1 MKYAGGAII
10 AISKRRADDHL
21 SLVANIS
28 KSQIGELGRHDI
40 ATTAALAVMPLP
52 IAWKPERGAIP
63 SYERIREQARVQVQ
77 GRSEAKMVYEP
88 LEISPGFGLTC
99 LPEPSSGDIFF
110 DLEGDPF
117 VEDGGLEFLFGYA
130 YADEN
135 GKQVYVADWATT
147 RLLEK
152 EVFERFVDFVIERL
166 KQFPNLH
173 IYHFAPYE
181 PSALKRLM
189 GRYATRENEIDRMLR
204 VGLFVDLYSVV
215 RNGVRASV
223 ESYSIKKLEPLYAYV
238 RKVPLMDVNR
248 SMVRIQACLELN
260 DVAGMKD
267 DDRAVVQGYNC
278 DDCIS
283 TWALRD
289 RLETVRADL
298 ISAGAVIARPLPKEG
313 DPGQE
318 LDDWQRKSLP

>member
-1 MKYAGGAII
+1 MQGALQSDNWSGRTDVLRRVEAPSIFGSWSYEAIDTKLARETKGGTVLQLSLYSGAYWPQRKSACLSLRMVVAPGSGFEPQQFRIADYAAYYRRVRASLEKLINAVEAEAAYPDPKEHCEI
-10 AISKRRADDHL
+10 CRWRNHCDSKRRADDHL

-189 GRYATRENEIDRMLR
+189 GRYATRE
-204 VGLFVDLYSVV
+204 
-215 RNGVRASV
+215 
-223 ESYSIKKLEPLYAYV
+223 
-238 RKVPLMDVNR
+238 
-248 SMVRIQACLELN
+248 
-260 DVAGMKD
+260 MK
-267 DDRAVVQGYNC
+267 
-278 DDCIS
+278 
-283 TWALRD
+283 
-289 RLETVRADL
+289 
-298 ISAGAVIARPLPKEG
+298 
-313 DPGQE
+313 
-318 LDDWQRKSLP
+318 